1 MAKRPRLTVDDMVQQ
16 CFDTSDDDHDYDPD
30 EPVMQ
35 DEFSDLE
42 RNESDEGDLDTR
54 DNIPPSSGAG
64 ASTSS
69 GIQKLTW
76 STTIQ
81 CWSIHPFTSTVGPT
95 QNISSSPLDVFDPI
109 FSPDLMG
116 KIVKESNNYAKSA
129 MSDEK
134 YDKWLEIT
142 VDELKAFLGFS
153 VLMGIN
159 HLPSLNDY
167 WSRDPRLW
175 YAPVADRITRD

>member
-1 MAKRPRLTVDDMVQQ
+1 
-16 CFDTSDDDHDYDPD
+16 
-30 EPVMQ
+30 
-35 DEFSDLE
+35 
-42 RNESDEGDLDTR
+42 
-54 DNIPPSSGAG
+54 
-64 ASTSS
+64 
-69 GIQKLTW
+69 
-76 STTIQ
+76 
-81 CWSIHPFTSTVGPT
+81 
-95 QNISSSPLDVFDPI
+95 
-109 FSPDLMG
+109 MG